1 MKFIPAADVK
11 MDDPFWSK
19 RFTLVRDVVLPYMWE
34 ILNDRVENAVKSHCI
49 ANFKIAA
56 GQSDEAFHGPV
67 FIDTDLYK
75 WIEAVSYLLSA
86 EKNMELENLCD
97 QAIDLI
103 ACAQQADGYLD
114 TYYTVKEPGKR
125 WTNLMEGHELY
136 CAGHLIEAGVAYFQ
150 ATGKDQL
157 LNVSRRFADLIAE
170 TFGEGKRRG
179 YPGHPEIELALVR
192 LYEVTH
198 AEKYL
203 ALAKY
208 FIDERG
214 TGEYLFENEC
224 RREGH
229 RFVFP
234 EMMYFKAD
242 YFQAQLPVRQQTQAS
257 GHAVRAMYLYSAMA
271 DLARLTHDDELA
283 AACERL
289 FDDTTTRQM
298 YVTGGV
304 GATKRGERFTTDFD
318 LPSDSGYSETCASIG
333 LMFFAQRMWLLNG
346 KKGYY
351 DIWEQALNNA
361 VLSGMGHDGTHFFYV
376 NPLEVVPQTVQHNP
390 TLAHIK
396 TQRQKWFGVACCPP
410 NLARILTSM
419 RGSLYAL
426 DNDRLYILSHIGSSF
441 EQGGLYVK
449 LMRQGNEYTLT
460 IEGTA
465 REIYLRLPENSTLVG
480 DRYEKREDGYFVI
493 HHAGGK
499 QQYVYTLQP
508 SIRVLHAHPSIS
520 ALTGKVCVQRGL
532 TTYCV
537 EGIDNSE
544 PLSTL
549 RLPADAVFTEEKA
562 DWLED
567 DLPVLRTAAFSV
579 SQKDW
584 EHTLYRSQPGV
595 YESKEITLIPYSQ
608 WGNRGEHEMRVWLT
622 EK

>member
-1 MKFIPAADVK
+1 
-11 MDDPFWSK
+11 
-19 RFTLVRDVVLPYMWE
+19 
-34 ILNDRVENAVKSHCI
+34 
-49 ANFKIAA
+49 
-56 GQSDEAFHGPV
+56 
-67 FIDTDLYK
+67 
-75 WIEAVSYLLSA
+75 
-86 EKNMELENLCD
+86 
-97 QAIDLI
+97 
-103 ACAQQADGYLD
+103 
-114 TYYTVKEPGKR
+114 
-125 WTNLMEGHELY
+125 
-136 CAGHLIEAGVAYFQ
+136 
-150 ATGKDQL
+150 
-157 LNVSRRFADLIAE
+157 
-170 TFGEGKRRG
+170 
-179 YPGHPEIELALVR
+179 
-192 LYEVTH
+192 
-198 AEKYL
+198 
-203 ALAKY
+203 
-208 FIDERG
+208 
-214 TGEYLFENEC
+214 
-224 RREGH
+224 
-229 RFVFP
+229 
-234 EMMYFKAD
+234 
-242 YFQAQLPVRQQTQAS
+242 
-257 GHAVRAMYLYSAMA
+257 
-271 DLARLTHDDELA
+271 
-283 AACERL
+283 
-289 FDDTTTRQM
+289 
-298 YVTGGV
+298 
-304 GATKRGERFTTDFD
+304 
-318 LPSDSGYSETCASIG
+318 
-333 LMFFAQRMWLLNG
+333 
-346 KKGYY
+346 
-351 DIWEQALNNA
+351 
-361 VLSGMGHDGTHFFYV
+361 MGRDGTHFFYV

-426 DNDRLYILSHIGSSF
+426 DDDRLYILSHIGSSF

-567 DLPVLRTAAFSV
+567 DLPVLRTAALSV

-608 WGNRGEHEMRVWLT
+608 WGNRGEHAAVSGTSHCHLLLQPVFAGDSARDHRLGPHRRLQRIWHFPAPDSAHHETCPGRHGYLCGHVLV
-622 EK
+622 E